1 MHVRAWIPQHERKKA
16 VDVATVVDVVVK
28 ESTSRKMTS
37 VSEIFVRRPVM
48 TTLIMI
54 GILVFGIV
62 AYRML
67 PVSDLPNVDFPTIQV
82 TAQLP
87 GAAPDTMAS
96 AVATPLEKQFSTIP
110 ALDSMTSVSGIGQ
123 TQITLQFTL
132 ERNIDAAALDVQSS
146 ISAALKQLPPT
157 MTTPPTFRKVNPA
170 DAPIFFLGMSSKTLP
185 LSKVDEYGESL
196 LAQRLSMIDG
206 VALVN
211 VYGSAKYAVRIDLD
225 PGAMASRGLGIDQVQ
240 AAVSAGNVDLP
251 TGVLYGSDR
260 TYNVI
265 VNGQYDNAKPFGDLI
280 VSYQNGAP
288 VRLKDIGHVYDGVQT
303 DKLAAWVN
311 GQRGVLLAIQKQP
324 GVNTIAVVQRIRA
337 VLPGFEKQLPAGVDL
352 KIFYDRTESIRASV
366 DDVEFSLLLA
376 LGLVILVIFIFL
388 RNLSATIIPA
398 LALPMSIV
406 GTFAV
411 MYPFGY
417 SLDNLSLMALTLC
430 VGFVVDD
437 AIVMLENIS
446 RHMDMGK
453 TPLQATLDGAQEI
466 GFTIVSMTLSLAAVF
481 IPLLFMGGIIGR
493 LLHEFAV
500 TIVSA
505 VLVSGF
511 VSLSLTP
518 MLCSRMLKSHK
529 GEKHGRMYQ
538 FFEDVF
544 DGMQGFYKRTLHA
557 SLDHRRWVL
566 AGFGLILI
574 VTVALF
580 VLVPK
585 GFLPSDDTGQLFVFT
600 EADQDVGFAE
610 MARKQ
615 HEAAAIIQQ
624 DKNIQGVMSFIGVSG
639 SSATINLGR
648 MIITLKPRSERAVPD
663 DVIQELRP
671 KLTGIPGFKVYLQNI
686 PIIRIGG
693 QLTKTQYQYTLQ
705 DIDTKE
711 LFAFVPK
718 LVASISKLQGFQDV
732 TSDLLIATPEMD
744 VKIDRDAASAV
755 GVTAAQ
761 IEGALYTA
769 FGPQQV
775 STIYT
780 SIDQYWVLMQVDPA
794 KQDDTGVL
802 GQIYIHSSGGQ
813 LVPLSAVAHF
823 DKSVGPATISHFGQV
838 PSVTLSFNLAPGVSL
853 SQAVER
859 IDAAVAKMNMPE
871 TITGSFQG
879 TAQAFQSSIA
889 GMGILLMLAIFVIYL
904 VLGILYESF
913 IHPVTILL
921 GLPTAAFGA
930 LLTLMIF
937 HIDLNLYSAV
947 GLIMLIGIVKKNAIM
962 MIDFAVGAERGGKS
976 AEEAIFEACL
986 VRFRPIMMT
995 SFAALFGTLPIAIG
1009 FGAGGDS
1016 RRPLGLAVVGGLL
1029 TSQILTLYLT
1039 PAIYVYFDHFQEWLR
1054 HRRKRRATGRHNVA
1068 AAD

>member
-1 MHVRAWIPQHERKKA
+1 M
-16 VDVATVVDVVVK
+16 
-28 ESTSRKMTS
+28 
-37 VSEIFVRRPVM
+37 SEIFVRRPVM
-48 TTLIMI
+48 TTLLMV
-54 GILVFGIV
+54 GILVFGI
-62 AYRML
+62 AGYRLL

-87 GAAPDTMAS
+87 GASPETMSS
-96 AVATPLEKQFSTIP
+96 AVATPLEKQFSTIA

-132 ERNIDAAALDVQSS
+132 ERNIDDAALDVQSA

-157 MTTPPTFRKVNPA
+157 MTTPPTFKKVNPA
-170 DAPIFFLGMSSKTLP
+170 DAPIYFIGMQSDTLP

-225 PGAMASRGLGIDQVQ
+225 PGAMAARGLGIDQVQ
-240 AAVSAGNVDLP
+240 SAVGSGNVNLP
-251 TGVLYGSDR
+251 TGTLYGSDR
-260 TYNVI
+260 TYNVM
-265 VNGQYDNAKPFGDLI
+265 VNGQFDAAKPFADLI

-288 VRLKDIGHVYDGVQT
+288 VRLRDIGNIYDGIQN

-311 GQRGVLLAIQKQP
+311 GKRGVLLAIQKQP
-324 GVNTIAVVQRIRA
+324 GVNTIAVVQRIKS
-337 VLPGFEKQLPAGVDL
+337 VLPGFRKQLPAGVDL
-352 KIFYDRTESIRASV
+352 KVFYDRTESIRASV

-376 LGLVILVIFIFL
+376 LGLVILVIFVFL
-388 RNLSATIIPA
+388 RNVSATIIPS
-398 LALPMSIV
+398 LALPMSIA
-406 GTFAV
+406 GTFAI

-437 AIVMLENIS
+437 AIVMLENIA
-446 RHMDMGK
+446 RHMEMGK
-453 TPLQATLDGAQEI
+453 TPLQATFDGAKEI
-466 GFTIVSMTLSLAAVF
+466 GFTILSMTLSLAAVF
-481 IPLLFMGGIIGR
+481 IPIMFMSGIIGR

-500 TIVSA
+500 VIVAA

-518 MLCSRMLKSHK
+518 MLCSRMLKSHA

-538 FFEDVF
+538 MFENVF
-544 DGMQGFYKRTLHA
+544 DGMQNFYKRTLHIA
-557 SLDHRRWVL
+557 LAHRRWVIGTFLLIIL
-566 AGFGLILI
+566 ATG
-574 VTVALF
+574 ALF
-580 VLVPK
+580 MLVPK

-610 MARKQ
+610 MARK
-615 HEAAAIIQQ
+615 HNEAAKIIR
-624 DKNIQGVMSFIGVSG
+624 DDPAVQGVMAFIGVSG
-639 SSATINLGR
+639 SSASLNLGR
-648 MIITLKPRSERAVPD
+648 MIVTLKPRSERGSPEE
-663 DVIQELRP
+663 VIQELRP

-718 LVASISKLQGFQDV
+718 LVDTVSKLQGFQDV

-744 VKIDRDAASAV
+744 VKIDRDAAAAV
-755 GVTAAQ
+755 GVTASQ
-761 IEGALYTA
+761 IENALYTA

-780 SIDQYWVLMQVDPA
+780 SIDQYWVLMQVDP
-794 KQDDTGVL
+794 KRQNDPSVL
-802 GQIYIHSSGGQ
+802 GQLYIHSSGGQ

-823 DKSVGPATISHFGQV
+823 DKSVGPATISHLGQV
-838 PSVTLSFNLAPGVSL
+838 PSVTMSFNLAPGVSL

-859 IDAAVAKMNMPE
+859 IDGAVAKMKMPD
-871 TITGSFQG
+871 TITGTFQG
-879 TAQAFQSSIA
+879 TAQAFQSSISS
-889 GMGILLMLAIFVIYL
+889 MGSLLLFAVFVIYL

-913 IHPVTILL
+913 IHPLTILFGVL
-921 GLPTAAFGA
+921 TAAFGA
-930 LLTLMIF
+930 LLTLLIF

-962 MIDFAVGAERGGKS
+962 MIDFALEKQREGES
-976 AEEAIFEACL
+976 PENAIFDACI

-995 SFAALFGTLPIAIG
+995 SFAALMGTLPIALG
-1009 FGAGGDS
+1009 LGAGAES
-1016 RRPLGLAVVGGLL
+1016 RRPLGVAVVGGLL

-1039 PAIYVYFDHFQEWLR
+1039 PVIYLYFERLQERFQRRRRNKNRPAAVESDHAPVSSR
-1054 HRRKRRATGRHNVA
+1054 
-1068 AAD
+1068 

>member
-1 MHVRAWIPQHERKKA
+1 
-16 VDVATVVDVVVK
+16 
-28 ESTSRKMTS
+28 MTS

-48 TTLIMI
+48 TTLVMI
-54 GILVFGIV
+54 GILVFGIA
-62 AYRML
+62 AYRQL
-67 PVSDLPNVDFPTIQV
+67 PVSDLPNVDFPTIQI
-82 TAQLP
+82 TATLP
-87 GAAPDTMAS
+87 GASPETMAT

-110 ALDSMTSVSGIGQ
+110 SVDSMTSLNGIGQ
-123 TQITLQFTL
+123 SQITLQFTL
-132 ERNIDAAALDVQSS
+132 ERNIDAAALDVQSA
-146 ISAALKQLPPT
+146 ISAALRQLPPT

-170 DAPIFFLGMSSKTLP
+170 DAPIFFVGMSSKTLP

-225 PGAMASRGLGIDQVQ
+225 PGAMAARGLGIDQVLT
-240 AAVSAGNVDLP
+240 AVSSGNVDLP
-251 TGVLYGSDR
+251 TGTLYGGNR
-260 TYNVI
+260 TYNVM
-265 VNGQYDNAKPFGDLI
+265 VNGQFDAAKPFENLI

-288 VRLKDIGHVYDGVQT
+288 VRLRDIGRIYDGVQN

-311 GQRGVLLAIQKQP
+311 GTRGLLLAIQKQP

-337 VLPGFEKQLPAGVDL
+337 VLPDFQKQLPAGVDL
-352 KIFYDRTESIRASV
+352 KVFYDRTESIRASV
-366 DDVEFSLLLA
+366 GDVQFSLFLA
-376 LGLVILVIFIFL
+376 LILVVLVIFLFL
-388 RNLSATIIPA
+388 RNLSATIIPS

-406 GTFAV
+406 GTFAF
-411 MYPFGY
+411 MYVFGY

-446 RHMDMGK
+446 RHLEMGK
-453 TPLQATLDGAQEI
+453 KPMQATFDGAREI

-481 IPLLFMGGIIGR
+481 IPLLFMSGIIGR

-529 GEKHGRMYQ
+529 GETHGRMYQ
-538 FFEDVF
+538 FFEHVF
-544 DGMQGFYKRTLHA
+544 DGMQDFYRRTLQVC
-557 SLDHRRWVL
+557 LGHRRIVL
-566 AGFGLILI
+566 FAFGLIL
-574 VTVALF
+574 VATVFLF
-580 VLVPK
+580 VVVPK
-585 GFLPSDDTGQLFVFT
+585 GFLPSDDTGQLFVFD
-600 EADQDVGFAE
+600 EADQDVGFDE
-610 MARKQ
+610 MARK
-615 HEAAAIIQQ
+615 HSEAAKIIRE
-624 DKNIQGVMSFIGVSG
+624 DPNVAGVMAFMGVSG
-639 SSATINLGR
+639 SSATLNLGR
-648 MIITLKPRSERAVPD
+648 MIVTLKPRSERGSPEQ
-663 DVIQELRP
+663 VIQELRP
-671 KLTGIPGFKVYLQNI
+671 KLQGIPGFKVYLQNV
-686 PIIRIGG
+686 PIIRIGAH
-693 QLTKTQYQYTLQ
+693 LTKTEFQYALQ
-705 DIDTKE
+705 DTDTKE

-718 LVASISKLQGFQDV
+718 LVDTVSKLEGFQDV
-732 TSDLLIATPEMD
+732 TSDLLIAQPEMD

-761 IEGALYTA
+761 VESALYTA

-780 SIDQYWVLMQVDPA
+780 SIDQYWVLMQVDP
-794 KQDDTGVL
+794 KRQDDPNVL
-802 GQIYIHSSGGQ
+802 SQIYIHSTNGQ
-813 LVPLSAVAHF
+813 QVPLSAVAHF
-823 DKSVGPATISHFGQV
+823 DKSVGPATISHLGQV

-859 IDAAVAKMNMPE
+859 IDKTVAKLKMPD
-871 TITGSFQG
+871 TITGQFQG

-889 GMGILLMLAIFVIYL
+889 GMGMLLALAIFVIYL

-913 IHPVTILL
+913 IHPLTILS

-930 LLTLMIF
+930 LLTLMLF
-937 HIDLNLYSAV
+937 GIDLNLYSAV

-962 MIDFAVGAERGGKS
+962 MIDFAVEAERNGKS
-976 AEEAIFEACL
+976 AEESIFEACL

-995 SFAALFGTLPIAIG
+995 SFAALFGTLPIALG
-1009 FGAGGDS
+1009 LGAGAES

-1029 TSQILTLYLT
+1029 TSQVLTLYLT
-1039 PAIYVYFDHFQEWLR
+1039 PVIYLYFDGLQQRLR
-1054 HRRKRRATGRHNVA
+1054 RRRTPAGSTVPATPRQIGNVA
-1068 AAD
+1068 HE

>member
-1 MHVRAWIPQHERKKA
+1 VNI
-16 VDVATVVDVVVK
+16 
-28 ESTSRKMTS
+28 
-37 VSEIFVRRPVM
+37 SELFVRRPVM
-48 TTLIMI
+48 TILVML

-62 AYRML
+62 SYRQL

-87 GAAPDTMAS
+87 GASPETMAS
-96 AVATPLEKQFSTIP
+96 AVATPLEKQFSSIP
-110 ALDSMTSVSGIGQ
+110 ALDSMTSVSGNGQ
-123 TQITLQFTL
+123 SQITLQFTL
-132 ERNIDAAALDVQSS
+132 DRSIDAAALDVQSA

-157 MTTPPTFRKVNPA
+157 LTTPPTFRKVNPA
-170 DAPIFFLGMSSKTLP
+170 DAPIFFIGMSSRSLP
-185 LSKVDEYGESL
+185 LSTVDKYAESL
-196 LAQRLSMIDG
+196 LAQQLSMIDG

-240 AAVSAGNVDLP
+240 AAVSNGNVDLP
-251 TGVLYGSDR
+251 SGTLYGSKR
-260 TYNVI
+260 TYNVM
-265 VNGQYDNAKPFGDLI
+265 VNGQYENAKSFADLI

-288 VRLKDIGHVYDGVQT
+288 VRLKDIGRVYDGVQN
-303 DKLAAWVN
+303 DKLAAWVD

-324 GVNTIAVVQRIRA
+324 GVNTVAVVQRIRA
-337 VLPGFEKQLPAGVDL
+337 LLPGFERQVPAGVDM

-366 DDVEFSLLLA
+366 DDVQFSLMLA
-376 LGLVILVIFIFL
+376 LVLVILVIFIFL
-388 RNLSATIIPA
+388 RNLPATVIPS

-446 RHMDMGK
+446 RHIEMGK
-453 TPLQATLDGAQEI
+453 TPLQATLDGAREI

-518 MLCSRMLKSHK
+518 MLCSRMLHSHR
-529 GEKHGRMYQ
+529 GETHGRLFQ
-538 FFEDVF
+538 FFERVF
-544 DGMQGFYKRTLHA
+544 DGMQDFYRRTLQKG
-557 SLDHRRWVL
+557 LEHRRLVML
-566 AGFGLILI
+566 GFGAILLA
-574 VTVALF
+574 TVVLF
-580 VLVPK
+580 IDVPK

-600 EADQDVGFAE
+600 EADQDIGFDE
-610 MARKQ
+610 MGIKQ
-615 HEAAAIIQQ
+615 SEAAKIVRADPNVQS
-624 DKNIQGVMSFIGVSG
+624 VMAFIGVSG
-639 SSATINLGR
+639 SSSTINLGR
-648 MIITLKPRSERAVPD
+648 MIVTLKPRSQRASPD
-663 DVIQELRP
+663 DIIQEMRP
-671 KLTGIPGFKVYLQNI
+671 KLTGIPGLKVYLQNI

-693 QLTKTQYQYTLQ
+693 TLTKTQYQYTLQ
-705 DIDTKE
+705 DIDTRE

-718 LVASISKLQGFQDV
+718 LVAVISKLPGFQDV

-755 GVTAAQ
+755 GVTASQ
-761 IEGALYTA
+761 IESALYTA
-769 FGPQQV
+769 FGPEQV

-794 KQDDTGVL
+794 KQNDTDVL
-802 GQIYIHSSGGQ
+802 GQIYIHGNGNQ

-823 DKSVGPATISHFGQV
+823 TKSVGPATISHLGQI
-838 PSVTLSFNLAPGVSL
+838 PAVTLSFNLAPGVSL
-853 SQAVER
+853 GQAVER
-859 IDAAVAKMNMPE
+859 INGAVAKIKMPD
-871 TITGSFQG
+871 TIVGSFQG
-879 TAQAFQSSIA
+879 TAQAFQASIA
-889 GMGILLMLAIFVIYL
+889 GMGMLLVLAIFVIYL

-913 IHPVTILL
+913 IHPLTILS

-962 MIDFAVGAERGGKS
+962 MIDFAVEAERHGKT

-1009 FGAGGDS
+1009 IGAGAEA
-1016 RRPLGLAVVGGLL
+1016 RRPLGMAVVGGLL
-1029 TSQILTLYLT
+1029 TSQVLTLYLT
-1039 PAIYVYFDHFQEWLR
+1039 PVIYLYFDHAQTWMRE
-1054 HRRKRRATGRHNVA
+1054 RRERRQAQHKVLTSG
-1068 AAD
+1068 

>member
-1 MHVRAWIPQHERKKA
+1 M
-16 VDVATVVDVVVK
+16 
-28 ESTSRKMTS
+28 SSM
-37 VSEIFVRRPVM
+37 SEIFVRRPVM
-48 TTLIMI
+48 TTLLMV

-62 AYRML
+62 GYRLL

-82 TAQLP
+82 TATLP
-87 GAAPDTMAS
+87 GASPETMSS
-96 AVATPLEKQFSTIP
+96 AVATPLEKQFSTIA

-123 TQITLQFTL
+123 SQITLQFTL
-132 ERNIDAAALDVQSS
+132 ERNIDDAALDVQSA

-170 DAPIFFLGMSSKTLP
+170 DAPIYFIGMGSDTLP

-211 VYGSAKYAVRIDLD
+211 VYGSAKHAVRIDLD
-225 PGAMASRGLGIDQVQ
+225 PAAMAARGLGIDQVA
-240 AAVSAGNVDLP
+240 AAVGSGNVNLP
-251 TGVLYGSDR
+251 TGTLYGSDR
-260 TYNVI
+260 TYNVM
-265 VNGQYDNAKPFGDLI
+265 VNGQFEAAKPFADLI

-288 VRLKDIGHVYDGVQT
+288 VRLRDIGNVYDGIQN

-311 GQRGVLLAIQKQP
+311 GRRGVLLAIQKQP
-324 GVNTIAVVQRIRA
+324 GVNTIAVVQRIKA

-352 KIFYDRTESIRASV
+352 KVFYDRTESIRASV
-366 DDVEFSLLLA
+366 NDVEFSLMLA
-376 LGLVILVIFIFL
+376 LGLVILVIFVFL
-388 RNLSATIIPA
+388 RNLSATIIPS

-406 GTFAV
+406 GTFAI

-437 AIVMLENIS
+437 AIVMLENIA
-446 RHMDMGK
+446 RHMEMGK
-453 TPLQATLDGAQEI
+453 TPLQATFDGAKEI
-466 GFTIVSMTLSLAAVF
+466 GFTILSMTLSLAAVF
-481 IPLLFMGGIIGR
+481 IPILFMSGIIGR

-500 TIVSA
+500 TIVAA

-511 VSLSLTP
+511 VSISLTP
-518 MLCSRMLKSHK
+518 MLCSRMLKSHS

-538 FFEDVF
+538 AFENIF
-544 DGMQGFYKRTLHA
+544 DGLQDFYKRTLRVA
-557 SLDHRRWVL
+557 LAHRGLVIL
-566 AGFGLILI
+566 AFGLII
-574 VTVALF
+574 AATVVLF

-600 EADQDVGFAE
+600 EADQDVGFDE
-610 MARKQ
+610 MARK
-615 HEAAAIIQQ
+615 HNEAAKIIR
-624 DKNIQGVMSFIGVSG
+624 DDPNVQGVMAFIGVSG
-639 SSATINLGR
+639 SSASLNLGR
-648 MIITLKPRSERAVPD
+648 MIVTLKPRSERGSPD
-663 DVIQELRP
+663 EVIQELRP

-711 LFAFVPK
+711 LFSFVPK
-718 LVASISKLQGFQDV
+718 LVESISKLQGFQDV

-755 GVTAAQ
+755 GVTANQ
-761 IEGALYTA
+761 IESALYTA

-780 SIDQYWVLMQVDPA
+780 SIDQYWVLMQVDPK
-794 KQDDTGVL
+794 KQNDPGVL

-813 LVPLSAVAHF
+813 QVPLSAVAHF
-823 DKSVGPATISHFGQV
+823 DKSVGAATISHLGQV
-838 PSVTLSFNLAPGVSL
+838 PSVTISFNLAPGVSL
-853 SQAVER
+853 GEAVQK
-859 IDAAVAKMNMPE
+859 IDGAVAQIKMPD

-879 TAQAFQSSIA
+879 TAQAFQSSISS
-889 GMGILLMLAIFVIYL
+889 MGSLLLFAIFVIYL

-913 IHPVTILL
+913 IHPLTILFGVL
-921 GLPTAAFGA
+921 TAAFGA
-930 LLTLMIF
+930 LLTLLIF
-937 HIDLNLYSAV
+937 GIDLNLYSAV

-962 MIDFAVGAERGGKS
+962 MIDFALEKQREGEKAVD
-976 AEEAIFEACL
+976 AIFDACI

-995 SFAALFGTLPIAIG
+995 SFAALFGTLPIALG
-1009 FGAGGDS
+1009 VGAGAES
-1016 RRPLGLAVVGGLL
+1016 RRPLGVAVVGGLL
-1029 TSQILTLYLT
+1029 TSQVLTLYLT
-1039 PAIYVYFDHFQEWLR
+1039 PVIYLYFERLQEWFQ
-1054 HRRKRRATGRHNVA
+1054 HRRGKKKGKTPVDSTHTA
-1068 AAD
+1068 AELH

>member
-1 MHVRAWIPQHERKKA
+1 
-16 VDVATVVDVVVK
+16 
-28 ESTSRKMTS
+28 
-37 VSEIFVRRPVM
+37 
-48 TTLIMI
+48 
-54 GILVFGIV
+54 
-62 AYRML
+62 
-67 PVSDLPNVDFPTIQV
+67 
-82 TAQLP
+82 
-87 GAAPDTMAS
+87 
-96 AVATPLEKQFSTIP
+96 VATPLEKQFSTIP
-110 ALDSMTSVSGIGQ
+110 ALDSMTSQSGIGQ

-132 ERNIDAAALDVQSS
+132 ERNIDAAALDVQSA

-170 DAPIFFLGMSSKTLP
+170 DAPIFFIGMSSKTLP

-225 PGAMASRGLGIDQVQ
+225 PGAMAARGLGIDQV
-240 AAVSAGNVDLP
+240 ATAVGNGNVDLP
-251 TGVLYGSDR
+251 TGTLYGSER
-260 TYNVI
+260 TYNVM
-265 VNGQYDNAKPFGDLI
+265 VNGQFEAAKPFESLI

-288 VRLKDIGHVYDGVQT
+288 VRLGDIGHVYDGVQN

-311 GQRGVLLAIQKQP
+311 GTRGVLLAIQKQP
-324 GVNTIAVVQRIRA
+324 GVNTIAVVKRIRA

-352 KIFYDRTESIRASV
+352 KVFYDRTESIRASV
-366 DDVEFSLLLA
+366 NDVQFSLFLA
-376 LGLVILVIFIFL
+376 LILVVLVIFLFL
-388 RNLSATIIPA
+388 RNLSATIIPS

-406 GTFAV
+406 GTFAI

-446 RHMDMGK
+446 RHMEMGK
-453 TPLQATLDGAQEI
+453 SALDATFDGAREI

-518 MLCSRMLKSHK
+518 MLCSRMLKPHH
-529 GEKHGRMYQ
+529 GESHGRLYQ

-544 DGMQGFYKRTLHA
+544 DGMQNFYRRTLQA
-557 SLDHRRWVL
+557 SLAHRRIVL
-566 AGFGLILI
+566 LAFGVILI
-574 VTVALF
+574 ATVVLF
-580 VLVPK
+580 VVVPK
-585 GFLPSDDTGQLFVFT
+585 GFLPSDDTGQLFVFD
-600 EADQDVGFAE
+600 EADQDVGFDE
-610 MARKQ
+610 MARK
-615 HEAAAIIQQ
+615 HNEAARIVREDPNVA
-624 DKNIQGVMSFIGVSG
+624 GVMAFMGVSG
-639 SSATINLGR
+639 SSATLNVGR
-648 MIITLKPRSERAVPD
+648 MIVTLKPRSERGSPD
-663 DVIQELRP
+663 EVIQELRP

-718 LVASISKLQGFQDV
+718 LVDVIGKLPGFQDV
-732 TSDLLIATPEMD
+732 TSDLLIAQPEMD

-755 GVTAAQ
+755 GVTAGQ
-761 IEGALYTA
+761 VEGALYTA

-780 SIDQYWVLMQVDPA
+780 SIDQYWVLMQVDPK
-794 KQDDTGVL
+794 KQNDPNVL
-802 GQIYIHSSGGQ
+802 SQIYIHSANGQ
-813 LVPLSAVAHF
+813 QVPLSAVARF
-823 DKSVGPATISHFGQV
+823 DKSVGPATISHLGQV
-838 PSVTLSFNLAPGVSL
+838 PSVTVSFNLAPGVSL

-859 IDAAVAKMNMPE
+859 IDGAVAKIRMPD

-879 TAQAFQSSIA
+879 TAQAFQSSVA
-889 GMGILLMLAIFVIYL
+889 GMGILLALAIFVIYL

-913 IHPVTILL
+913 IHPLTILS

-930 LLTLMIF
+930 LLTLMLF
-937 HIDLNLYSAV
+937 RIDLNLYSAV

-962 MIDFAVGAERGGKS
+962 MIDFAVEAERSGKS

-995 SFAALFGTLPIAIG
+995 SFAALFGTLPIALG
-1009 FGAGGDS
+1009 LGAGAES

-1029 TSQILTLYLT
+1029 TSQVLTLYLT
-1039 PAIYVYFDHFQEWLR
+1039 PVIYLYFEGLQER
-1054 HRRKRRATGRHNVA
+1054 MRRRRGAGVAQSSVASAHDPAHGRA
-1068 AAD
+1068 

>member
-1 MHVRAWIPQHERKKA
+1 MN
-16 VDVATVVDVVVK
+16 
-28 ESTSRKMTS
+28 SMSS
-37 VSEIFVRRPVM
+37 IFVQRPVM
-48 TTLIMI
+48 TTLLMI
-54 GILVFGIV
+54 GILVFGV
-62 AYRML
+62 VGYRLL

-82 TAQLP
+82 SAQLP
-87 GAAPDTMAS
+87 GASPETMAS

-110 ALDSMTSVSGIGQ
+110 ALDSMTSASGIGQ

-132 ERNIDAAALDVQSS
+132 ERNIDAAALDVQSA

-170 DAPIFFLGMSSKTLP
+170 DAPIYFIGMESDTLP

-225 PGAMASRGLGIDQVQ
+225 PGAMAARGLGIDTVA
-240 AAVSAGNVDLP
+240 AAVSNGNVNLP
-251 TGVLYGSDR
+251 TGTLYGSDR
-260 TYNVI
+260 TYNVM
-265 VNGQYDNAKPFGDLI
+265 VDGQFEAAKPFADLI

-288 VRLKDIGHVYDGVQT
+288 VRLRDIGNVYDGIQN

-311 GQRGVLLAIQKQP
+311 GKRGVLLAIQKQP
-324 GVNTIAVVQRIRA
+324 GVNTIAVVQRIKT
-337 VLPGFEKQLPAGVDL
+337 VLPEFQKQLPAGVSL
-352 KIFYDRTESIRASV
+352 KVFYDRTESIRASV

-376 LGLVILVIFIFL
+376 LMLVVLVIFVFL
-388 RNLSATIIPA
+388 RNLSATIIPS

-406 GTFAV
+406 GTFAI

-437 AIVMLENIS
+437 AIVMLENIA
-446 RHMDMGK
+446 RHMEMGK
-453 TPLQATLDGAQEI
+453 PPLQATFDGAKEI
-466 GFTIVSMTLSLAAVF
+466 GFTILSMTLSLAAVF
-481 IPLLFMGGIIGR
+481 IPIMFMSGIIGR

-500 TIVSA
+500 TIVAA

-518 MLCSRMLKSHK
+518 MLCSRMLKPHSN
-529 GEKHGRMYQ
+529 EKHGRMYQ
-538 FFEDVF
+538 AFENFF
-544 DGMQGFYKRTLHA
+544 DGMQNFYKRTLHV
-557 SLDHRRWVL
+557 SLAHRGIVILAFAAIIAATAVL
-566 AGFGLILI
+566 FA
-574 VTVALF
+574 
-580 VLVPK
+580 LVPK

-600 EADQDVGFAE
+600 EADQDVGFDE
-610 MARKQ
+610 MARK
-615 HEAAAIIQQ
+615 HNEAAKIIRE
-624 DKNIQGVMSFIGVSG
+624 DPAVAGVMAFIGVSG
-639 SSATINLGR
+639 SSATLNVGR
-648 MIITLKPRSERAVPD
+648 MIVTLKPRSERASPD

-671 KLTGIPGFKVYLQNI
+671 KLQGIPGFKVYLQNI

-718 LVASISKLQGFQDV
+718 LVDAVAKLPGFQDV

-744 VKIDRDAASAV
+744 VKIDRDTAASV
-755 GVTAAQ
+755 GVTANQ
-761 IEGALYTA
+761 IESALYTA

-780 SIDQYWVLMQVDPA
+780 SIDQYWVLMQVDP
-794 KQDDTGVL
+794 KRQNDPSVL
-802 GQIYIHSSGGQ
+802 GQLYVHSANGQ

-823 DKSVGPATISHFGQV
+823 ERSVGPAAISHLGQV

-859 IDAAVAKMNMPE
+859 LDAAVAQLKMPD

-879 TAQAFQSSIA
+879 TAQAFQSSISS
-889 GMGILLMLAIFVIYL
+889 MGSLLLFAVFVIYL

-913 IHPVTILL
+913 IHPLTILFGVL
-921 GLPTAAFGA
+921 TAAFGA
-930 LLTLMIF
+930 MLTLLIF

-962 MIDFAVGAERGGKS
+962 MIDFALEKQREGETAEN
-976 AEEAIFEACL
+976 AIFDACI

-995 SFAALFGTLPIAIG
+995 SFAALMGTLPIALG
-1009 FGAGGDS
+1009 LGAGAES
-1016 RRPLGLAVVGGLL
+1016 RRPLGVAVVGGLL

-1039 PAIYVYFDHFQEWLR
+1039 PVIYLYFERLQEWLQQ
-1054 HRRKRRATGRHNVA
+1054 RRGKKKPRQGRRARSGRAKLGSV
-1068 AAD
+1068 

>member
-1 MHVRAWIPQHERKKA
+1 
-16 VDVATVVDVVVK
+16 
-28 ESTSRKMTS
+28 MTS

-48 TTLIMI
+48 TTLVMV
-54 GILVFGIV
+54 GILVFGV
-62 AYRML
+62 AAYRLL

-87 GAAPDTMAS
+87 GASPETMAS

-123 TQITLQFTL
+123 SQITLQFTL
-132 ERNIDAAALDVQSS
+132 ERNIDAAALDVQSA

-170 DAPIFFLGMSSKTLP
+170 DAPVFFIGMSSKTLP

-211 VYGSAKYAVRIDLD
+211 VYGSAKHAVRIDLD
-225 PGAMASRGLGIDQVQ
+225 PGAMAARGLGIDQV
-240 AAVSAGNVDLP
+240 ATAVGNGNVDLP
-251 TGVLYGSDR
+251 TGTLYGSKR
-260 TYNVI
+260 TYNVM
-265 VNGQYDNAKPFGDLI
+265 VNGQFEAAKPFESLI

-288 VRLKDIGHVYDGVQT
+288 VRLSDIGHVYDGVQN
-303 DKLAAWVN
+303 DKLAGWVN
-311 GQRGVLLAIQKQP
+311 GTRGVLLAIQKQP

-337 VLPGFEKQLPAGVDL
+337 VLPDFQKQLPAGIEL
-352 KIFYDRTESIRASV
+352 KVFYDRTESIRASV
-366 DDVEFSLLLA
+366 NDVQFSLFLA
-376 LGLVILVIFIFL
+376 LILVVLVIFLFL
-388 RNLSATIIPA
+388 RNLSATVIPS
-398 LALPMSIV
+398 LALPMSII
-406 GTFAV
+406 GTFAI

-446 RHMDMGK
+446 RHLEMGK
-453 TPLQATLDGAQEI
+453 PVLQATFDGAREI

-518 MLCSRMLKSHK
+518 MLCSRMLKSHQ
-529 GEKHGRMYQ
+529 GERHGRLYQ
-538 FFEDVF
+538 FFEHVF
-544 DGMQGFYKRTLHA
+544 DGMQSFYRHTLQA
-557 SLDHRRWVL
+557 SLAHRRLVL
-566 AGFGLILI
+566 VAFGVIL
-574 VTVALF
+574 VATVALF
-580 VLVPK
+580 AVVPK
-585 GFLPSDDTGQLFVFT
+585 GFLPSDDTGQLFVFD
-600 EADQDVGFAE
+600 EADQDVGFDE
-610 MARKQ
+610 MARK
-615 HEAAAIIQQ
+615 HSEAAKIIRE
-624 DKNIQGVMSFIGVSG
+624 DPNVAGVMAFMGVSG
-639 SSATINLGR
+639 SSATLNLGR
-648 MIITLKPRSERAVPD
+648 MIVALKPRSERGSPD
-663 DVIQELRP
+663 QVIQELRP
-671 KLTGIPGFKVYLQNI
+671 KLNGIPGFKVYLQNV
-686 PIIRIGG
+686 PIIRIGAH
-693 QLTKTQYQYTLQ
+693 LTKTEFQYALQ
-705 DIDTKE
+705 DTDTKE
-711 LFAFVPK
+711 LFGFVPK
-718 LVASISKLQGFQDV
+718 LVDAVSKLEGFQDV
-732 TSDLLIATPEMD
+732 TSDLLIAQPEMD

-761 IEGALYTA
+761 VEGALYTA

-780 SIDQYWVLMQVDPA
+780 SIDQYWVLMQVDP
-794 KQDDTGVL
+794 KRQGDPNVL
-802 GQIYIHSSGGQ
+802 NQIYIHSNNGQ
-813 LVPLSAVAHF
+813 QVPLSAVAHF
-823 DKSVGPATISHFGQV
+823 DKSVGPATISHLGQV
-838 PSVTLSFNLAPGVSL
+838 PAVTLSFNLAPGVSL
-853 SQAVER
+853 SQAVQR
-859 IDAAVAKMNMPE
+859 IDAAVSKLKMPD
-871 TITGSFQG
+871 TITGQFQG
-879 TAQAFQSSIA
+879 TAQAYQSSIA
-889 GMGILLMLAIFVIYL
+889 GMGMLLALAIFVIYL

-913 IHPVTILL
+913 IHPLTILS

-930 LLTLMIF
+930 LLTLLIF

-962 MIDFAVGAERGGKS
+962 MIDFAVEAERSGKS

-995 SFAALFGTLPIAIG
+995 SFAALFGTLPIALGIG
-1009 FGAGGDS
+1009 SGAES

-1029 TSQILTLYLT
+1029 TSQVLTLYLT
-1039 PAIYVYFDHFQEWLR
+1039 PVIYLYFEHLQER
-1054 HRRKRRATGRHNVA
+1054 MRRRRGSA
-1068 AAD
+1068 AAASVTSAQDSAPGRA

>member
-1 MHVRAWIPQHERKKA
+1 
-16 VDVATVVDVVVK
+16 
-28 ESTSRKMTS
+28 
-37 VSEIFVRRPVM
+37 M
-48 TTLIMI
+48 TTLLMV
-54 GILVFGIV
+54 GILVFGTV
-62 AYRML
+62 AYRLL

-82 TAQLP
+82 SATLP
-87 GAAPDTMAS
+87 GASPETMAS

-110 ALDSMTSVSGIGQ
+110 ALDSMTSTSGIGQ

-132 ERNIDAAALDVQSS
+132 DRGIDAAALDVQAA
-146 ISAALKQLPPT
+146 ISAALKQLPT
-157 MTTPPTFRKVNPA
+157 SMTTPPSFRKVNPA
-170 DAPIFFLGMSSKTLP
+170 DAPIFFVGMSSKTLP

-225 PGAMASRGLGIDQVQ
+225 PGAMAARGLGIDQVK
-240 AAVSAGNVDLP
+240 AAVAAGNVDLP
-251 TGVLYGSDR
+251 TGTLYGGNR
-260 TYNVI
+260 TYNVM
-265 VNGQYDNAKPFGDLI
+265 VNGQFEAAKPFESLV

-288 VRLKDIGHVYDGVQT
+288 VRLGEIGRVHEGVQN

-311 GQRGVLLAIQKQP
+311 GTRGVLLAIQKQP
-324 GVNTIAVVQRIRA
+324 GVNTIAVVERIRA
-337 VLPGFEKQLPAGVDL
+337 VLPGFQKQLPAGVDL
-352 KIFYDRTESIRASV
+352 KVFYDRTESIRASV
-366 DDVEFSLLLA
+366 DDVQFSLFLA
-376 LGLVILVIFIFL
+376 LILVVLVIFLFL
-388 RNLSATIIPA
+388 RNLSATIIPS

-406 GTFAV
+406 GTFAI

-446 RHMDMGK
+446 RHLEMGK
-453 TPLQATLDGAQEI
+453 PPLQATLDGAREI

-529 GEKHGRMYQ
+529 DETHGRLYQ
-538 FFEDVF
+538 FFEHVF
-544 DGMQGFYKRTLHA
+544 DGMQNVYRRTLQVC
-557 SLDHRRWVL
+557 LRHRAIVL
-566 AGFGLILI
+566 LVFAGIL
-574 VTVALF
+574 VATVALF
-580 VLVPK
+580 VIVPK

-600 EADQDVGFAE
+600 EADQDIGFDE
-610 MARKQ
+610 MARK
-615 HEAAAIIQQ
+615 HNLAAKIVREDRNVA
-624 DKNIQGVMSFIGVSG
+624 GVMAFMGVSG
-639 SSATINLGR
+639 SSASLNLGR
-648 MIITLKPRSERAVPD
+648 MIVTLKPRSERGTPEE
-663 DVIQELRP
+663 VIQELRP

-686 PIIRIGG
+686 PIIRIGAR
-693 QLTKTQYQYTLQ
+693 LTKTEYQYTLQ

-718 LVASISKLQGFQDV
+718 LVDAIANLRGFQDV
-732 TSDLLIATPEMD
+732 TSDLLIASPQMD
-744 VKIDRDAASAV
+744 VKIDRDAAAAV
-755 GVTAAQ
+755 GVSAAQ
-761 IEGALYTA
+761 IESALYSA
-769 FGPQQV
+769 FGPEQV

-780 SIDQYWVLMQVDPA
+780 SIDQYWVLMQVDPSR
-794 KQDDTGVL
+794 QSDPGVL

-823 DKSVGPATISHFGQV
+823 DKSVGPSTISHQGQV
-838 PSVTLSFNLAPGVSL
+838 PAVTLSFNLAPGVSL
-853 SQAVER
+853 SQAVDR
-859 IDAAVAKMNMPE
+859 IEGAVAQIRMPG

-879 TAQAFQSSIA
+879 TAQAFQSSVS
-889 GMGILLMLAIFVIYL
+889 GMGILLLLAIFVIYL

-930 LLTLMIF
+930 LLTLLIF

-962 MIDFAVGAERGGKS
+962 MIDFAVEAERAGKS
-976 AEEAIFEACL
+976 AEESIYEACL

-995 SFAALFGTLPIAIG
+995 SFAALFGTLPIALG
-1009 FGAGGDS
+1009 LGSGAES

-1029 TSQILTLYLT
+1029 TSQVLTLYLT
-1039 PAIYVYFDHFQEWLR
+1039 PVIYVYFDHLQAWM
-1054 HRRKRRATGRHNVA
+1054 RRRRGAAKTRLERGTPNYTGNVTRTTPGS
-1068 AAD
+1068 

>member
-1 MHVRAWIPQHERKKA
+1 
-16 VDVATVVDVVVK
+16 
-28 ESTSRKMTS
+28 MTS
-37 VSEIFVRRPVM
+37 MSEIFVRRPVM
-48 TTLIMI
+48 TTLVML

-62 AYRML
+62 GYRLL

-82 TAQLP
+82 TATLP
-87 GAAPDTMAS
+87 GASPETMAS
-96 AVATPLEKQFSTIP
+96 AVATPLEKQFSTIA

-123 TQITLQFTL
+123 TQVTLQFTL
-132 ERNIDAAALDVQSS
+132 ERNIDDAALDVQSA

-170 DAPIFFLGMSSKTLP
+170 DAPIYFIGMDSDTLP
-185 LSKVDEYGESL
+185 ISKVDEYGESL

-225 PGAMASRGLGIDQVQ
+225 PAAMAARGLGIDQVS
-240 AAVSAGNVDLP
+240 AAVGNGNVNLP
-251 TGVLYGSDR
+251 TGTLYGSDR
-260 TYNVI
+260 TYNVM
-265 VNGQYDNAKPFGDLI
+265 VNGQFEAAKPFADLI

-288 VRLKDIGHVYDGVQT
+288 VRLRDIGHIYDGIQN

-311 GQRGVLLAIQKQP
+311 GKRGVLLAIQKQP
-324 GVNTIAVVQRIRA
+324 GVNTVAVVQRIKA
-337 VLPGFEKQLPAGVDL
+337 VLPGFKKQLPAGVTL
-352 KIFYDRTESIRASV
+352 KVFYDRTESIRASV
-366 DDVEFSLLLA
+366 NDVEFSLLLA
-376 LGLVILVIFIFL
+376 LGLVILVIFVFL
-388 RNLSATIIPA
+388 RNLSATIIPS
-398 LALPMSIV
+398 LALPMSIA

-437 AIVMLENIS
+437 AIVMLENIA
-446 RHMDMGK
+446 RHMEMGK
-453 TPLQATLDGAQEI
+453 PALQATFDGAKEI

-481 IPLLFMGGIIGR
+481 IPILFMSGIIGR

-500 TIVSA
+500 TIVAA

-518 MLCSRMLKSHK
+518 MLCSRMLKPHT

-538 FFEDVF
+538 LFEDFF
-544 DGMQGFYKRTLHA
+544 DGMQNFYKRTLHVA
-557 SLDHRRWVL
+557 LAHRGIVILLFVL
-566 AGFGLILI
+566 TIAATA
-574 VTVALF
+574 VLF

-600 EADQDVGFAE
+600 EADQDVGFDE
-610 MARKQ
+610 MSRK
-615 HEAAAIIQQ
+615 HNEAAKIIADDPAIA
-624 DKNIQGVMSFIGVSG
+624 GVMAFIGVSG
-639 SSATINLGR
+639 SSASLNLGR
-648 MIITLKPRSERAVPD
+648 MIVTLKPRSERGSPD
-663 DVIQELRP
+663 EVIQELRP

-718 LVASISKLQGFQDV
+718 LVDSISKLPGFQDV

-755 GVTAAQ
+755 GVTANQ
-761 IEGALYTA
+761 IESALYTA

-780 SIDQYWVLMQVDPA
+780 SIDEYWVLMQVDPK
-794 KQDDTGVL
+794 KQNDPGVL

-813 LVPLSAVAHF
+813 QVPLSAVAHF
-823 DKSVGPATISHFGQV
+823 DKSVGAATISHLGQV
-838 PSVTLSFNLAPGVSL
+838 PSVTISFNLAPGVSL
-853 SQAVER
+853 GEAVER
-859 IDAAVAKMNMPE
+859 IDGAVSKIDMPD

-879 TAQAFQSSIA
+879 TAQAFQSSISS
-889 GMGILLMLAIFVIYL
+889 MGSLLLFAVFVIYL

-913 IHPVTILL
+913 IHPLTILFGVL
-921 GLPTAAFGA
+921 TAAFGA
-930 LLTLMIF
+930 LLTLLIF

-962 MIDFAVGAERGGKS
+962 MIDFALEKQREGESPAN
-976 AEEAIFEACL
+976 AIFDACI

-995 SFAALFGTLPIAIG
+995 SFAALMGTLPIALGI
-1009 FGAGGDS
+1009 GAGAES
-1016 RRPLGLAVVGGLL
+1016 RRPLGVAVVGGLL

-1039 PAIYVYFDHFQEWLR
+1039 PVIYLYFERLQESLR
-1054 HRRKRRATGRHNVA
+1054 HWRSKKSKPAQLESGHA
-1068 AAD
+1068 PAESH

>member
-1 MHVRAWIPQHERKKA
+1 
-16 VDVATVVDVVVK
+16 VK
-28 ESTSRKMTS
+28 S
-37 VSEIFVRRPVM
+37 VSDIFVTRPVM
-48 TTLIMI
+48 TTLVMV

-62 AYRML
+62 AYRLL

-87 GAAPDTMAS
+87 GASPETMAS

-123 TQITLQFTL
+123 SQITLQFTL
-132 ERNIDAAALDVQSS
+132 ERNIDAAALDVQSA

-170 DAPIFFLGMSSKTLP
+170 DAPIYFIGMSSNTLP

-225 PGAMASRGLGIDQVQ
+225 PGAMAARGLGIDQVQ
-240 AAVSAGNVDLP
+240 SAVSSGNVDLP
-251 TGVLYGSDR
+251 SGVLYGSNR
-260 TYNVI
+260 TYNVM
-265 VNGQYDNAKPFGDLI
+265 VNGQFEAAKPFEDLI

-288 VRLKDIGHVYDGVQT
+288 VRLKDIGHVYDGVQN

-311 GQRGVLLAIQKQP
+311 GTRGVLLAIQKQP
-324 GVNTIAVVQRIRA
+324 GVNTIAVVERIRA
-337 VLPGFEKQLPAGVDL
+337 VLPGFQKQLPAGVDL
-352 KIFYDRTESIRASV
+352 KVFYDRTESIRASV
-366 DDVEFSLLLA
+366 DDVQFSLILA
-376 LGLVILVIFIFL
+376 LALVVLVIFVFL
-388 RNLSATIIPA
+388 RNLSATIIPS

-446 RHMDMGK
+446 RHLEMGK
-453 TPLQATLDGAQEI
+453 PPLQATFDGAREI

-481 IPLLFMGGIIGR
+481 IPILFMGGIIGR

-518 MLCSRMLKSHK
+518 MLCSRMLKSHR
-529 GEKHGRMYQ
+529 GERHGRMYQ

-544 DGMQGFYKRTLHA
+544 DGMQGFYRRTLT
-557 SLDHRRWVL
+557 LCLNHRRAVL
-566 AGFGLILI
+566 FAFGAILLG
-574 VTVALF
+574 TVALF
-580 VLVPK
+580 VFVPK
-585 GFLPSDDTGQLFVFT
+585 GFLPNDDTGQLFVFT
-600 EADQDVGFAE
+600 EADQDVGFDE
-610 MARKQ
+610 MARK
-615 HEAAAIIQQ
+615 HNEAAKIIR
-624 DKNIQGVMSFIGVSG
+624 DDPNVDGVMAFMGVSG
-639 SSATINLGR
+639 SSATLNLGR
-648 MIITLKPRSERAVPD
+648 MIVTLKPRRQRGSPD
-663 DVIQELRP
+663 EVIQELRP

-686 PIIRIGG
+686 PIIRLPGP
-693 QLTKTQYQYTLQ
+693 LTKTQYQYTVQ
-705 DIDTKE
+705 DVDTKE

-718 LVASISKLQGFQDV
+718 LIAALSKLDGFQDV

-744 VKIDRDAASAV
+744 VKIDRDAAAAV

-761 IEGALYTA
+761 IESALYTA

-780 SIDQYWVLMQVDPA
+780 SIDQYWVLMQVDPKRQNDPA
-794 KQDDTGVL
+794 VL
-802 GQIYIHSSGGQ
+802 SQIYVHSSKGQ

-823 DKSVGPATISHFGQV
+823 DQSVGAATISHLGQV

-859 IDAAVAKMNMPE
+859 IDKAVAQIKMPD

-879 TAQAFQSSIA
+879 AAQVFRSSVA
-889 GMGILLMLAIFVIYL
+889 GVGILLLLAIFVIYL

-930 LLTLMIF
+930 LLTLLVF
-937 HIDLNLYSAV
+937 GIDLNLYSAV

-962 MIDFAVGAERGGKS
+962 MIDFAVEAERGGKS
-976 AEEAIFEACL
+976 AEESIFEASL

-1009 FGAGGDS
+1009 FGAGGES
-1016 RRPLGLAVVGGLL
+1016 RQPLGLAVVGGLL
-1029 TSQILTLYLT
+1029 TSQVLTLYLT
-1039 PAIYVYFDHFQEWLR
+1039 PVIYIYFDHGQQRMRAWR
-1054 HRRKRRATGRHNVA
+1054 ARRRQRRDARTGASDQVPTGR
-1068 AAD
+1068 

>member
-1 MHVRAWIPQHERKKA
+1 M
-16 VDVATVVDVVVK
+16 
-28 ESTSRKMTS
+28 SSM
-37 VSEIFVRRPVM
+37 SEIFVRRPVM
-48 TTLIMI
+48 TTLVMV
-54 GILVFGIV
+54 GILVFGV
-62 AYRML
+62 VGYRLL

-82 TAQLP
+82 TATLP
-87 GAAPDTMAS
+87 GASPETMSS
-96 AVATPLEKQFSTIP
+96 AVATPLEKQFSTIA

-123 TQITLQFTL
+123 SQITLQFTL
-132 ERNIDAAALDVQSS
+132 ERNIDDAALDVQSA

-170 DAPIFFLGMSSKTLP
+170 DAPIYFIGMSSNTLP

-225 PGAMASRGLGIDQVQ
+225 PAAMAARGLGIDQVS
-240 AAVSAGNVDLP
+240 AAVGNGNVNLP
-251 TGVLYGSDR
+251 TGTLYGSDR
-260 TYNVI
+260 TYNVM
-265 VNGQYDNAKPFGDLI
+265 VNGQFEAAKPFADLI

-288 VRLKDIGHVYDGVQT
+288 VRLRDIGNVYDGIQN

-311 GQRGVLLAIQKQP
+311 GTRGVLLAIQKQP
-324 GVNTIAVVQRIRA
+324 GVNTIAVVQRIKA
-337 VLPGFEKQLPAGVDL
+337 VLPGFQKQLPAGVDL
-352 KIFYDRTESIRASV
+352 KVFYDRTESIRASV
-366 DDVEFSLLLA
+366 NDVEFSLLLA
-376 LGLVILVIFIFL
+376 LGLVILVIFVFL
-388 RNLSATIIPA
+388 RNLSATIIPS

-406 GTFAV
+406 GTFAI

-446 RHMDMGK
+446 RHMEMGK
-453 TPLQATLDGAQEI
+453 TPLQATFDGAKEI
-466 GFTIVSMTLSLAAVF
+466 GFTILSMTLSLAAVF
-481 IPLLFMGGIIGR
+481 IPILFMSGIIGR

-500 TIVSA
+500 TIVAA

-518 MLCSRMLKSHK
+518 MLCSRMLKSHA
-529 GEKHGRMYQ
+529 GEKHGHMYQ
-538 FFEDVF
+538 AFENFF
-544 DGMQGFYKRTLHA
+544 DGMQNFYKRTLHVA
-557 SLDHRRWVL
+557 LAHRALVILAFALIIAATAVL
-566 AGFGLILI
+566 A
-574 VTVALF
+574 

-600 EADQDVGFAE
+600 EADQDVGFDE
-610 MARKQ
+610 MARK
-615 HEAAAIIQQ
+615 HNEAAKIIR
-624 DKNIQGVMSFIGVSG
+624 DDPAVQGVMAFIGVSG
-639 SSATINLGR
+639 SSASLNLGR
-648 MIITLKPRSERAVPD
+648 MIVTLKPRSERGSPD
-663 DVIQELRP
+663 EVIQEMRP
-671 KLTGIPGFKVYLQNI
+671 KLNGIPGFKVYLQNI

-718 LVASISKLQGFQDV
+718 LVDSISKLQGFQDV

-755 GVTAAQ
+755 GVTANQ
-761 IEGALYTA
+761 IESALYTA

-780 SIDQYWVLMQVDPA
+780 SIDEYWVLMQVDPK
-794 KQDDTGVL
+794 KQNDPGIL
-802 GQIYIHSSGGQ
+802 GQIYIRSSGGPE
-813 LVPLSAVAHF
+813 VPLSAVAHF
-823 DKSVGPATISHFGQV
+823 EKSVGAATISHLGQV
-838 PSVTLSFNLAPGVSL
+838 PSVTISFNLAPGVSL
-853 SQAVER
+853 GEAVER
-859 IDAAVAKMNMPE
+859 IDGAVSKIKMPD

-879 TAQAFQSSIA
+879 TAQAFQSSISS
-889 GMGILLMLAIFVIYL
+889 MGSLLLFAVFVIYL

-913 IHPVTILL
+913 IHPLTILFGVL
-921 GLPTAAFGA
+921 TAAFGA
-930 LLTLMIF
+930 LLTLLIF

-962 MIDFAVGAERGGKS
+962 MIDFALEKQREGEKA
-976 AEEAIFEACL
+976 ADAIFDACI

-995 SFAALFGTLPIAIG
+995 SFAALMGTLPIALGI
-1009 FGAGGDS
+1009 GAGAES
-1016 RRPLGLAVVGGLL
+1016 RRPLGVAVVGGLL
-1029 TSQILTLYLT
+1029 TSQVLTLYLT
-1039 PAIYVYFDHFQEWLR
+1039 PVIYLYFERLQEWLQ
-1054 HRRKRRATGRHNVA
+1054 HRRGKKKSKTPVDSTQTAMESH
-1068 AAD
+1068 

>member
-1 MHVRAWIPQHERKKA
+1 
-16 VDVATVVDVVVK
+16 
-28 ESTSRKMTS
+28 MTS
-37 VSEIFVRRPVM
+37 ISEIFVRRPVM
-48 TTLIMI
+48 TTLVMI
-54 GILVFGIV
+54 GILVFG
-62 AYRML
+62 AAGYRLL

-82 TAQLP
+82 SAQLP
-87 GAAPDTMAS
+87 GASPETMSS

-123 TQITLQFTL
+123 SQITLQFTL
-132 ERNIDAAALDVQSS
+132 ERNIDAAALDVQSA

-170 DAPIFFLGMSSKTLP
+170 DAPIFFIGTKSDTLP
-185 LSKVDEYGESL
+185 LSKVDEYAESL

-211 VYGSAKYAVRIDLD
+211 VYGSAKHAVRIDLD
-225 PGAMASRGLGIDQVQ
+225 PGAMAARGLGIDQVQ
-240 AAVSAGNVDLP
+240 AAVANGNVNLP
-251 TGVLYGSDR
+251 TGTLYGSDR
-260 TYNVI
+260 TYNVM
-265 VNGQYDNAKPFGDLI
+265 VDGQFEAAKPFAEMI

-288 VRLKDIGHVYDGVQT
+288 VRLKDIGRVYDGIQN

-337 VLPGFEKQLPAGVDL
+337 VLPGFQKQLPAGIDL
-352 KIFYDRTESIRASV
+352 KVFYDRTESIRASV
-366 DDVEFSLLLA
+366 NDVQFSMMLA
-376 LGLVILVIFIFL
+376 LFLVVMVIFVFL
-388 RNLSATIIPA
+388 RNLSATIIPS

-437 AIVMLENIS
+437 AIVMLENIA
-446 RHMDMGK
+446 RHMEMGK
-453 TPLQATLDGAQEI
+453 SALQATLDGAREI

-481 IPLLFMGGIIGR
+481 IPVLFMGGIIGR
-493 LLHEFAV
+493 LLREFSV
-500 TIVSA
+500 TIITA

-518 MLCSRMLKSHK
+518 MLCSRMLNPHR
-529 GEKHGRMYQ
+529 GEKHGRLYQ
-538 FFEDVF
+538 WFERIF
-544 DGMQGFYKRTLHA
+544 DGMQDFYRRTLRV
-557 SLDHRRWVL
+557 SLTHRRLVL
-566 AGFGLILI
+566 AAFGVIL
-574 VTVALF
+574 VATVALF
-580 VLVPK
+580 AMVPK
-585 GFLPSDDTGQLFVFT
+585 GFLPNDDTGQLFVFT
-600 EADQDVGFAE
+600 EADQDVGFEE
-610 MARKQ
+610 MARK
-615 HEAAAIIQQ
+615 HNEAARIIR
-624 DKNIQGVMSFIGVSG
+624 DDPNVAGVMAFIGVSG
-639 SSATINLGR
+639 SSATLNVGR
-648 MIITLKPRSERAVPD
+648 MIVTLKPRGERGSPEQ
-663 DVIQELRP
+663 VIQELRP
-671 KLTGIPGFKVYLQNI
+671 KLVGIPGFKVYLQNI

-693 QLTKTQYQYTLQ
+693 NLTKTQYQYTLQ

-718 LVASISKLQGFQDV
+718 LVDAVSGLEGFQDV

-744 VKIDRDAASAV
+744 VQMDRDAAAAV
-755 GVTAAQ
+755 GVSAAQ

-780 SIDQYWVLMQVDPA
+780 SIDQYWVLMQVDP
-794 KQDDTGVL
+794 QRQNDPSVL
-802 GQIYIHSSGGQ
+802 GQIYIHSANGQ
-813 LVPLSAVAHF
+813 LVPLSAVARF
-823 DKSVGPATISHFGQV
+823 ERSVGPATISHLGQV
-838 PSVTLSFNLAPGVSL
+838 PAVTLSFNLAPGVSL

-859 IDAAVAKMNMPE
+859 IEHAVAQLRMPD

-879 TAQAFQSSIA
+879 TAQAFQSSVS
-889 GMGILLMLAIFVIYL
+889 GMGILLLFAIFVIYL

-913 IHPVTILL
+913 IHPLTILS

-930 LLTLMIF
+930 LLTLMLF
-937 HIDLNLYSAV
+937 RIDLNLYSAV

-962 MIDFAVGAERGGKS
+962 MIDFALEAQRAGKS
-976 AEEAIFEACL
+976 ADEAIFEASL

-995 SFAALFGTLPIAIG
+995 SFAALMGTLPIALG
-1009 FGAGGDS
+1009 LGAGAES

-1029 TSQILTLYLT
+1029 TSQVLTLYLT
-1039 PAIYVYFDHFQEWLR
+1039 PVIYLYFERVQQSLR
-1054 HRRKRRATGRHNVA
+1054 RSKRRTGATGADA
-1068 AAD
+1068 AAT